1 MDVKTLLSD
10 AKARFNHNSAKEYLR
25 EKYSS
30 KLLVADQGG
39 LWEANLETITALC
52 FFDIEKIVLVD
63 TYKNPVEVDRVSL
76 LEKLKNVYT
85 SVMQEYYIE
94 FKQLE
99 NKR

>member
-25 EKYSS
+25 EKYSN

-52 FFDIEKIVLVD
+52 FFDTEKIVLID
-63 TYKNPVEVDRVSL
+63 TYKNPVEVNRTGL
-76 LEKLKNVYT
+76 LEKLKDVYT
-85 SVMQEYYIE
+85 TTMQEYYIE
-94 FKQLE
+94 FKELE